1 MVDWSKILS
10 SIALCGGVGAII
22 DFVIGKKGQKKVRDS
37 LETFWVRL
45 SDVNVKT
52 FARAEAQFAAQ
63 LMENILGRFFS
74 LRRIFVLLIIGTI
87 GCILWILIWLS
98 RYDSHTNPALSINSL
113 TDILQLTLLSGIVV
127 MTSISLSIT
136 TILTKLSVRIITS
149 HPGLNI
155 GTYLLFVLIQIAFLL
170 YGLESICSVGALIY
184 DWASIPKN
192 INGFAEEFWVNFK
205 YLERNLANI
214 QSIFRYV
221 DTGLGGA
228 VSFFSVIYVYAAGLL
243 RLGIGLF
250 FLFSVFFRPL
260 HIFVLFIVERISET
274 EKPFFTLVFSALG
287 GMAEIIKKF

>member
-136 TILTKLSVRIITS
+136 TILT
-149 HPGLNI
+149 N
-155 GTYLLFVLIQIAFLL
+155 YQ
-170 YGLESICSVGALIY
+170 LE
-184 DWASIPKN
+184 
-192 INGFAEEFWVNFK
+192 
-205 YLERNLANI
+205 
-214 QSIFRYV
+214 
-221 DTGLGGA
+221 
-228 VSFFSVIYVYAAGLL
+228 
-243 RLGIGLF
+243 
-250 FLFSVFFRPL
+250 
-260 HIFVLFIVERISET
+260 
-274 EKPFFTLVFSALG
+274 
-287 GMAEIIKKF
+287 